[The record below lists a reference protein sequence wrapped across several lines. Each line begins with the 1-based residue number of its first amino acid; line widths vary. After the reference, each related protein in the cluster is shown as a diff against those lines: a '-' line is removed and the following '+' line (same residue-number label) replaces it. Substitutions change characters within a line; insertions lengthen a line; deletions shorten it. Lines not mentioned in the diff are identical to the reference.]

1 MAKKKDVVRY
11 KCMNFG
17 ACAKANADEVIEFP
31 SMDVLGGTPPCPCCK
46 QNTLEEIGGGTDP
59 GLPEWVKYVG
69 IGVGALAV
77 LGGGGFG
84 IYKAFAPSHP
94 KEVTLN
100 HYEKTLFVG
109 DKDTLRAT
117 LSPTKSEG
125 TLEWKSSKDGV
136 LDVDDGIVTALKEGK
151 GKIRVSVKDV
161 DGVEAICEYTIEKK
175 KEDKPEDVLST
186 EEVDSLI
193 KGKAEP
199 INKPEVPSHVKPVNP
214 PTKPVVDKPAQKP
227 TTTKPA
233 QKPTTSKPAAGIN
246 LGYGV
251 YRGETLNGKPHG
263 HGVIT
268 FKRTHRLIS
277 SKDYIAEPGDKY
289 EGEFRNGQISGG
301 MGYLYHDG
309 DIIGVKP

>member
-17 ACAKANADEVIEFP
+17 ACAKADADEVIEFP

-46 QNTLEEIGGGTDP
+46 QNTLEEVGKTIGDP
-59 GLPEWVKYVG
+59 SPWSKYAA
-69 IGVGALAV
+69 IAIGALAV

-84 IYKAFAPSHP
+84 IYKALAPSHP

-100 HYEKTLFVG
+100 HFEKTLFVG

-125 TLEWKSSKDGV
+125 TLEWKTSNHEV
-136 LDVDDGIVTALKEGK
+136 VVVDDGIVTALKEGT

-175 KEDKPEDVLST
+175 KTDEPIDVLGPD
-186 EEVDSLI
+186 EVDSII
-193 KGKAEP
+193 KGQAEP
-199 INKPEVPSHVKPVNP
+199 INKPEGHSHVKPVNP

-233 QKPTTSKPAAGIN
+233 QKPSTSKPAAGIN

>member
-11 KCMNFG
+11 KCINFG
-17 ACAKANADEVIEFP
+17 ACAKADANEIIEFP

-46 QNTLEEIGGGTDP
+46 QNTLQEDIVQP
-59 GLPEWVKYVG
+59 PVWPKYVA
-69 IGVGALAV
+69 IAVGALVV

-84 IYKAFAPSHP
+84 IYKALSPSHP

-100 HYEKTLFVG
+100 HFEKTLFVG

-125 TLEWKSSKDGV
+125 TLEWKTSNHEV
-136 LDVDDGIVTALKEGK
+136 LVVDDGIVTALKEGE

-161 DGVEAICEYTIEKK
+161 DGVEAICEYTIEEK

-193 KGKAEP
+193 KGQAEL
-199 INKPEVPSHVKPVNP
+199 INKPERPSHVKPVNP
-214 PTKPVVDKPAQKP
+214 PTKPVIGKPAQKP
-227 TTTKPA
+227 TTNKPA
-233 QKPTTSKPAAGIN
+233 QKPATSKPVSGIN

>member
-17 ACAKANADEVIEFP
+17 ACAKADADEVIEFP

-46 QNTLEEIGGGTDP
+46 QNTLEEVGKTIGDP
-59 GLPEWVKYVG
+59 SPWPKYAA
-69 IGVGALAV
+69 IAVGALAV

>member
-17 ACAKANADEVIEFP
+17 ACAKADADEVIEFP

-46 QNTLEEIGGGTDP
+46 QNTLEEIGDGPGGGIPD
-59 GLPEWVKYVG
+59 WVKYVG
-69 IGVGALAV
+69 IGVAALAV

-84 IYKAFAPSHP
+84 IYKALAPSHP

-100 HYEKTLFVG
+100 HFEKTLFVG

-125 TLEWKSSKDGV
+125 TLEWKTSNHEV
-136 LDVDDGIVTALKEGK
+136 VVVEDGIVTALKEGT

-175 KEDKPEDVLST
+175 KNDEPIDVLGPD
-186 EEVDSLI
+186 EVDSI
-193 KGKAEP
+193 IDGKAEP
-199 INKPEVPSHVKPVNP
+199 
-214 PTKPVVDKPAQKP
+214 
-227 TTTKPA
+227 TTKPTHVRPVTY
-233 QKPTTSKPAAGIN
+233 PTNNPTSVDKKSTATKSTSTPTPKTVASKPSGGIN

>member
-17 ACAKANADEVIEFP
+17 ACAKADADEVIEFP

-46 QNTLEEIGGGTDP
+46 QNTLEEVGKTMGDP
-59 GLPEWVKYVG
+59 SPWSKYVA
-69 IGVGALAV
+69 IAVGALAV

-84 IYKAFAPSHP
+84 IYKALAPSHP

-100 HYEKTLFVG
+100 HFEKTLFVG

-125 TLEWKSSKDGV
+125 TLEWKTSNHEV
-136 LDVDDGIVTALKEGK
+136 VVVDDGIVTALKEGN

-199 INKPEVPSHVKPVNP
+199 INKPEGPSHVKPVNP
-214 PTKPVVDKPAQKP
+214 PTKTVVDKPAQKP

-233 QKPTTSKPAAGIN
+233 QKPATSKPAAGIN

>member
-11 KCMNFG
+11 KCINFG
-17 ACAKANADEVIEFP
+17 VCAKADADEVIEFP

-46 QNTLEEIGGGTDP
+46 QNTLEEIGKTIGDP
-59 GLPEWVKYVG
+59 SPWSKYVA
-69 IGVGALAV
+69 IAVGALVV
-77 LGGGGFG
+77 LGGGFG
-84 IYKAFAPSHP
+84 IYKALSPTHP
-94 KEVTLN
+94 KELSLN

-117 LSPTKSEG
+117 LTPTKSEG
-125 TLEWKSSKDGV
+125 TIEWKASKDGV
-136 LDVDDGIVTALKEGK
+136 VEVDDGIVTALKEGE

-161 DGVEAICEYTIEKK
+161 DGVEAICVYTIEKK
-175 KEDKPEDVLST
+175 KDEGPIEVL
-186 EEVDSLI
+186 EPGEVDSI
-193 KGKAEP
+193 INGKAEP
-199 INKPEVPSHVKPVNP
+199 T
-214 PTKPVVDKPAQKP
+214 TKPTHVRPVQYPSNNPSPVAQKP
-227 TTTKPA
+227 TTTKPTSKPT
-233 QKPTTSKPAAGIN
+233 QKPATSKPAAGIN